1 MINANKIREITQNN
15 QSKIAI
21 EYIEQIVEPH
31 IKLRAEYGYNEA
43 SFFYP
48 LEPVDLEEVIA
59 ILEDYGYEIGVAYSP
74 YREEEIG
81 FKVMW

>member
-1 MINANKIREITQNN
+1 MINANEIREITQNK
-15 QSKIAI
+15 QSKDAI

-31 IKLRAEYGYNEA
+31 IKVRAEYGYNEA

-48 LEPVDLEEVIA
+48 PEPVDLEEVIA
-59 ILEDYGYEIGVAYSP
+59 ILEDYGYEIGTAYSP

-81 FKVMW
+81 FKVIW